1 MIENIA
7 NYKYIRFTLKPSSEK
22 RCRDI
27 ESSQDRQQSLFSIQK
42 LFNSKEKVSND
53 ITLLWG
59 KERCFKRY
67 KEN

>member
-22 RCRDI
+22 GCRDI
-27 ESSQDRQQSLFSIQK
+27 ESSQERQQSLFSIQK

-53 ITLLWG
+53 ITLL
-59 KERCFKRY
+59 
-67 KEN
+67 